1 MKKLI
6 YILITVVF
14 VSACTENKQ
23 STLDNKKKELVKY
36 NEDLEALKTKIA
48 ALEKEI
54 ILLDTAKS
62 IAKPKLVAVETL
74 KSSYFKHFID
84 IQGNIESLENVMVG
98 STMGGQ
104 VVKVNVKEGDV
115 VSAGQVLAETDSRII
130 RESLAQLETNYQ
142 FAKTTFERQ
151 QRLWDQKI
159 GSEIQYLQAKT
170 QFEGAEKSKAS
181 LQAQLDMSR
190 IKSPIGGVV
199 DMVGIKMGEVAPPGM
214 GVFRVVNT
222 NRMKLVARLA
232 DSYLNYVK
240 PNDPVKVLIRETG
253 DTINANISFISKSVN
268 VMNRTFT
275 IEADLKNLPS
285 NVRPNM
291 IANVSINDKNLDNA
305 LVINSN
311 IVQRDQAGQNF
322 VLVSEKVNGATIAKK
337 KMVKIGLTYR
347 DKVVIEEGLK
357 QGDQIITTGYQE
369 TADGQTLMIN

>member
-6 YILITVVF
+6 YIIIAIVF

-23 STLDNKKKELVKY
+23 STLDNKKKDLVKF
-36 NEDLEALKTKIA
+36 NEQLEELKSKISS
-48 ALEKEI
+48 LEKEI

-62 IAKPKLVAVETL
+62 ISKPKLVSVEPL

-84 IQGNIESLENVMVG
+84 IQGNIESLDNVMVG

-115 VSAGQVLAETDSRII
+115 VSAGQVLAETDSRIA

-190 IKSPIGGVV
+190 IKSPINGVV
-199 DMVGIKMGEVAPPGM
+199 DMVGIKMGEVAPPGI

-232 DSYLNYVK
+232 DSYLSYVK
-240 PNDPVKVLIRETG
+240 PNDPVQVVIRETG
-253 DTINANISFISKSVN
+253 DTINANITFISKSVN
-268 VMNRTFT
+268 LMNRTFT
-275 IEADLKNLPS
+275 IEADLKNLPAS
-285 NVRPNM
+285 VRPNM
-291 IANVSINDKNLDNA
+291 IANVSINDKNLENA

-311 IVQRDQAGQNF
+311 IVQRDQTGQNF
-322 VLVSEKVNGATIAKK
+322 VLVSETQNGTMTAKK
-337 KMVKIGLTYR
+337 KMVKIGLIYR

-357 QGDQIITTGYQE
+357 VGEKIITTGYQE
-369 TADGQTLMIN
+369 AADGQTLLIN

>member
-6 YILITVVF
+6 YIIIAVVF

-23 STLDNKKKELVKY
+23 STLDNKKKDLIKFNEQLEELKS
-36 NEDLEALKTKIA
+36 KISS
-48 ALEKEI
+48 LEKEI

-62 IAKPKLVAVETL
+62 ISKPKLVSVEPL

-84 IQGNIESLENVMVG
+84 IQGNIESLDNVMVG

-115 VSAGQVLAETDSRII
+115 VSAGQVLAETDSRIA

-190 IKSPIGGVV
+190 IKSPINGVI
-199 DMVGIKMGEVAPPGM
+199 DMVGIKMGEVAPPGI

-232 DSYLNYVK
+232 DSYLSYVK
-240 PNDPVKVLIRETG
+240 PNDPVQVVIRETG
-253 DTINANISFISKSVN
+253 DTINANITFISKSVN
-268 VMNRTFT
+268 LMNRTFT
-275 IEADLKNLPS
+275 IEADLKNLPAS
-285 NVRPNM
+285 VRPNM
-291 IANVSINDKNLDNA
+291 IANVSINDKNLENA

-311 IVQRDQAGQNF
+311 IVQRDQTGQNF
-322 VLVSEKVNGATIAKK
+322 VLVSETQNGTMTAKK
-337 KMVKIGLTYR
+337 KMVKIGLIYR
-347 DKVVIEEGLK
+347 DKVVIEDGLK
-357 QGDQIITTGYQE
+357 VGEKIITTGYQE
-369 TADGQTLMIN
+369 AADGQTLLIN